1 MATLSAVQTLTGTLS
16 ATGGMTGRL
25 TVPRIISPDSYDGD
39 YEVTPGETEQVLL
52 TKDLMMLGNV
62 TIGAIPA
69 NYGRVDYNGGY
80 LRIS

>member
-1 MATLSAVQTLTGTLS
+1 MSSVSIAGTLTGTLS
-16 ATGGMTGRL
+16 SDGGLSGRL
-25 TVPRIISPDSYDGD
+25 TVPEVIAPETYAGP
-39 YEVTPGETEQVLL
+39 YTVTPGDEVQTLSTAE
-52 TKDLMMLGNV
+52 LMMLDDV